1 VSSES
6 IATLLLTIREKMKL
20 VSDMISESQLSFEK
34 NSEGILEVQ
43 EMFSNV
49 DNYMQNFAEKTK
61 YLQEFIVHVHSM
73 MQEVEAKVELNAD
86 ITDKNK
92 DSLEDVLVLVS
103 EQQEE
108 VAKVSGGFVK
118 IEQQIR
124 GLHI

>member
-1 VSSES
+1 
-6 IATLLLTIREKMKL
+6 
-20 VSDMISESQLSFEK
+20 
-34 NSEGILEVQ
+34 
-43 EMFSNV
+43 MFSNV